1 VCTRGSEF
9 DSIEQSVSIRLAL
22 KQQKYFS
29 PLDFLSGIWP
39 KLLAKDPSVIHARGP
54 KITLQKQYCCKG
66 WSEKAHISQKCRDP
80 CSQKAG
86 AVS

>member
-1 VCTRGSEF
+1 VCTEGSGF

-54 KITLQKQYCCKG
+54 KITYFTKTIPLQRLVRKSAY
-66 WSEKAHISQKCRDP
+66 
-80 CSQKAG
+80 
-86 AVS
+86 